1 MRTIKELLQMVLEG
15 LIDIRNRGL
24 EFDVHVHGGLCGMID
39 EPWLRAKYQDINDH
53 DVRLYRNCI
62 SLNAPSI
69 SVRRANRPDSMPHM
83 VPAYWWPYTDIQ
95 SRINFIQNLINN
107 IETNENN

>member
-1 MRTIKELLQMVLEG
+1 MVLEG

-62 SLNAPSI
+62 SLNAPSF
-69 SVRRANRPDSMPHM
+69 SVRRALDVLRRANRPELMSQHL
-83 VPAYWWPYTDIQ
+83 VPAYWWPHTDIQ